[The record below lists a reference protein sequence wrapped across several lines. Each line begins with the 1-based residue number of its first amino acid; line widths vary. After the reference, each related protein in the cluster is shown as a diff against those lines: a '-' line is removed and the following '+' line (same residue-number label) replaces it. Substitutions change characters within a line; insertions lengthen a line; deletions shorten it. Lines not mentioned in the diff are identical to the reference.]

1 MFKNVDQY
9 ESYLKALINR
19 HYSDIKLILKRLGLD
34 AEPTPQ
40 ILHSAWLSY
49 GNDFAKMVAL
59 LPEENA
65 DGKGWDK
72 LAKIFESGSKVV
84 NSAAGIYGT
93 VQGTLNRPAG
103 TVLQGAPAV
112 WQAPPPEP
120 EPTPVKTD
128 TTKIIIIGA
137 IVVAVLVV
145 VFIIIKN
152 RKS

>member
-1 MFKNVDQY
+1 
-9 ESYLKALINR
+9 
-19 HYSDIKLILKRLGLD
+19 
-34 AEPTPQ
+34 
-40 ILHSAWLSY
+40 
-49 GNDFAKMVAL
+49 MVAL

-65 DGKGWDK
+65 DGGKGWDK

-84 NSAAGIYGT
+84 NSAASIYGT
-93 VQGTLNRPAG
+93 VQSTLNRPAG
-103 TVLQGAPAV
+103 TVLQGAPQI
-112 WQAPPPEP
+112 WQAPQPDPEP
-120 EPTPVKTD
+120 APAAKSD

>member
-19 HYSDIKLILKRLGLD
+19 HYSDIKLILNRLGLD

-93 VQGTLNRPAG
+93 VQGTLNRQQAG
-103 TVLQGAPAV
+103 LQSPGQV
-112 WQAPPPEP
+112 WNMPPPEP
-120 EPTPVKTD
+120 EPTPVKSD